1 MNLKKKSGFEVM
13 RKLIV
18 LLKPLMIY
26 MVLAITT
33 GVLGF
38 LMSTALGA
46 LGGLGLVQLMK
57 LPTDHLWLGNL
68 SLQKIGVC
76 LIILAIVRSFL
87 QYAEQLANHFIA
99 FKILAELRHKI
110 FHQLKKLAPAKLE
123 SKQSGELIRMVTS
136 DIELLEV
143 FYAHTIS
150 PICIAMLTCLL
161 IVSYLWSI
169 HPIYAFIAM
178 FFFFWIGVIVPIYAQ
193 RKGKEKSRQVRAGL
207 GKVSHRFLEG
217 ITGIGELLQYGY
229 GETFVKELYEET
241 KAVTHRQKELKKEV
255 GMTAAMIDSSIVV
268 SILVSIVATILLYPR
283 DLQGMASGFI
293 ATLVI
298 MSSFG
303 PVVALASLGTTLLP
317 TLAAGERVLGLL
329 EERPEVEPVVKGEKP
344 KLGDIEF
351 SHIDFAYEDEIILKD
366 FSMTIKQGERVG
378 IQGKSGCGKSTL
390 LKLLM
395 RFWDINQGQL
405 SISNTSIKE
414 INSEYLKQQMCY
426 MTQSTVLF
434 TGTLRDN
441 LKVGKM
447 DSTDEELMVA
457 CQKASVSEF
466 IKSLPK
472 GLDTWIEDLGTNLS
486 GGERQRIG
494 LARCFLSNR
503 PILLLDEPTSNLD
516 RINEGIILK
525 ALEEETKEKTLI
537 MVSHRASSLGIVDRI
552 ISLARS

>member
-303 PVVALASLGTTLLP
+303 PVVALASLGNTLLP

-405 SISNTSIKE
+405 SISNTSIQE

-447 DSTDEELMVA
+447 DATDEELMVA